1 VRISIEGAAALLRRA
16 LRLRPRLDLASLPH
30 YPLLEHVVLHV
41 VLLLLRVLRVL
52 RLLRLMRPMRPH
64 LPQPMLR
71 LLMQGGRSRP
81 FLFRLLLL
89 LPVVSNEVGS
99 ATLETVVGFWR
110 QRLGVHGPISLL
122 GSDTSP
128 RGDESALR
136 RDDSQARALL

>member
-52 RLLRLMRPMRPH
+52 RLLRLMRPMCPH

-71 LLMQGGRSRP
+71 LLIQGGRSRP

-89 LPVVSNEVGS
+89 LPGVSSELGRRLWRRWWAFGGS
-99 ATLETVVGFWR
+99 GWASMAPSLS
-110 QRLGVHGPISLL
+110 LGV
-122 GSDTSP
+122 T
-128 RGDESALR
+128 R
-136 RDDSQARALL
+136 RPEATKVP